1 MGHSQADKDE
11 SHDRIVQVAATR
23 FRENGV
29 DGIGVADL
37 MKDAGLTHG
46 GFYRHF
52 TSRDELVAEAIER
65 ALRDGGQR
73 ALDVVA
79 TSKQSRLA
87 ALVDGYLSRAH
98 RDGLAT
104 SCAVT
109 TLAGDV
115 ARSNDRA
122 RSAYTRR
129 VGTYLE
135 LLTKIIAG
143 DKQRSR
149 RMKAIAALSTLVG
162 AVSMAR
168 ALNSRC
174 RNSSQYFL
182 QRESKSEQFPV
193 AVYGAVQLET
203 DRQSAPCNSDRD
215 NESRQ
220 SHCAARSGVAR
231 KGYPCNQKLPIHFD
245 VRRWG

>member
-1 MGHSQADKDE
+1 M
-11 SHDRIVQVAATR
+11 AAAR
-23 FRENGV
+23 FREAGV

-52 TSRDELVAEAIER
+52 DSRDELVAEAIER
-65 ALRDGGQR
+65 ALRDGGR
-73 ALDVVA
+73 VVEA
-79 TSKQSRLA
+79 VANSKQFPLA
-87 ALVDGYLSRAH
+87 TLVDAYLSTAH

-122 RSAYTRR
+122 RSAYTLQ

-135 LLTKIIAG
+135 LLIKLIPG
-143 DKQRSR
+143 NRQRSR
-149 RMKAIAALSTLVG
+149 RIKAIAALSTLVG

-168 ALNSRC
+168 AVNDERLSREI
-174 RNSSQYFL
+174 L
-182 QRESKSEQFPV
+182 
-193 AVYGAVQLET
+193 
-203 DRQSAPCNSDRD
+203 QSAAD
-215 NESRQ
+215 ELKAQ
-220 SHCAARSGVAR
+220 LG
-231 KGYPCNQKLPIHFD
+231 
-245 VRRWG
+245 